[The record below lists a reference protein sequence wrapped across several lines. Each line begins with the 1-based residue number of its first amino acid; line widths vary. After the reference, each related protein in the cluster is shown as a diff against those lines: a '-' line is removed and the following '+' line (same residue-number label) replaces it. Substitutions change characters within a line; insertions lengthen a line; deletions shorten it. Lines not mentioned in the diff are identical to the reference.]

1 MDVLALVTE
10 LAACDP
16 SVADRDEL
24 VARAKASGR
33 IRAWLDAFDIEV
45 GRALDTRTG
54 YGQKVLADAT
64 NISMHAAEKV
74 LERGRTL
81 RELPRLEAAVKAG
94 DVSGAHVDAA
104 TRALRQV
111 PAARREV
118 LARKVDSL
126 VHVAASVP
134 AHEFEEHL
142 KMEARKLLDDDGLSR
157 LQQQKRSIRLR
168 TWVDRV
174 FGMWRAALSLDPQ
187 TAVWVDKRIQDEVDR
202 LFADGV
208 PDDAPE
214 DPIERQQYLAALAVL
229 SLLAGEGARTGRPE
243 VIAVYDATALDENG
257 EPTIDCG
264 LPVDIPRDA
273 WRDLLARAK
282 THVVAIWPPADLD
295 LGRSQRLASAAQRRV
310 LRALYPTCAVPD
322 CPVRFPRC
330 KVHHVWWW
338 EHGGPT
344 DLENL
349 LPVCARHHSCVHDK
363 GWKLKLLPDRTLE
376 ITVSDGTTMTTGPPS
391 RAP

>member
-1 MDVLALVTE
+1 MDVLALVAE

-16 SVADRDEL
+16 AVADRDEL
-24 VARAKASGR
+24 VARATASGR
-33 IRAWLDAFDIEV
+33 IRAWLDGFDIEL
-45 GRALDTRTG
+45 GRALDAKTG
-54 YGQKVLADAT
+54 YGQKVLANAT

-81 RELPRLEAAVKAG
+81 QQLARLEAAVKAG
-94 DVSGAHVDAA
+94 DVSGAHVDAT

-111 PAARREV
+111 PAARRPV
-118 LARKVDSL
+118 LAATVEGL

-134 AHEFEEHL
+134 AHEFEERL
-142 KMEARKLLDDDGLSR
+142 KLEARKLLDDDGQSR

-168 TWVDRV
+168 CWVDRV

-202 LFADGV
+202 LFTDGV
-208 PDDAPE
+208 PDDSPD

-229 SLLAGEGARTGRPE
+229 SLLEGRGGRSGRPE
-243 VIAVYDATALDENG
+243 VIAVLDATTLDENG
-257 EPTIDCG
+257 EPIIDCG

-273 WRDLLARAK
+273 WGDLLARAK
-282 THVVAIWPPADLD
+282 THVVAIWPPADLE

-322 CPVRFPRC
+322 CTVRFSRC

-344 DLENL
+344 DLDNL
-349 LPVCARHHSCVHDK
+349 LPLCGQHHVAVHDG
-363 GWKLKLLPDRTLE
+363 GWKLKLLPDRTLT
-376 ITVSDGTTMTTGPPS
+376 ITFPNGTTMTTGPPS